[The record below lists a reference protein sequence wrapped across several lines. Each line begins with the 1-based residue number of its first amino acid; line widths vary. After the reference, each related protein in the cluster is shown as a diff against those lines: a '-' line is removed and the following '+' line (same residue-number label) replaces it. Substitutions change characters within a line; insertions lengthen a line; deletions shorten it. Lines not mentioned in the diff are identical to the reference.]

1 MTTAAPPAPG
11 LQAPPL
17 IKVQT
22 PTGGEIEVQ
31 GPAEEKRYIES
42 LRAYTDGIT
51 YTERSDLEDLERV
64 LFMELMCYRWGRWLM
79 AGKEYDG
86 TIVNNE
92 NELRRWIN
100 DYATQITKTK
110 ESLKLDRRSR
120 EGDKSATIEARWQ
133 QLAAHA
139 REMGVMREKQLGRAL
154 EIMQGL
160 FGIVAAFDRSD
171 EEERGKL
178 GFPDEAAIVQYIRES
193 RPHFDE
199 VDEHFRTHSQKFWV
213 RAP

>member
-17 IKVQT
+17 IKVST

-31 GPAEEKRYIES
+31 GPAEEKRYNES

-79 AGKEYDG
+79 AGREYDG

-100 DYATQITKTK
+100 DYSTQITKTK
-110 ESLKLDRRSR
+110 ESLKLDRKTR
-120 EGDKSATIEARWQ
+120 EGDKSASFEQRWQ
-133 QLAAHA
+133 QLAQHA
-139 REMGVMREKQLGRAL
+139 REMGIMREAQLGRAL
-154 EIMQGL
+154 EIMQGYS
-160 FGIVAAFDRSD
+160 AAVRTFDRCD
-171 EEERGKL
+171 EEERGKIGL
-178 GFPDEAAIVQYIRES
+178 PDEKALVQMWRDSMPDFDAI
-193 RPHFDE
+193 DE
-199 VDEHFRTHSQKFWV
+199 YFRTHQQKFWI
-213 RAP
+213 RNP